1 MTTARVRTI
10 LPIIGVT
17 TLAVLLTACSGGG
30 TGAATAAHPSTGT
43 SASASPTTGP
53 TTAPTRSAPAATTA
67 ATAGSAAAPTPSH
80 GSGTAAAPAP
90 GSSTSGDAASTRCA
104 TSALTGSVADGGGS
118 SAGATRVAI
127 ILRNTGARSCTLQ
140 GWPGVSFVGGGNG
153 TQIGNAATLDRSTPH
168 QTLTL
173 RPSGEVQAVVTVK
186 DAGDWDSATCH
197 PRVTDGFRV
206 IPPGSRQSLF
216 VPATGA
222 LFESCAAPAVHQLT
236 TSALASF

>member
-1 MTTARVRTI
+1 MSTARVRTI
-10 LPIIGVT
+10 LPVIGVT

-30 TGAATAAHPSTGT
+30 TGAATTSRPSTGT
-43 SASASPTTGP
+43 STSATPTTGP
-53 TTAPTRSAPAATTA
+53 TTATTRPTPAATTA
-67 ATAGSAAAPTPSH
+67 ATAGSAAAPAPSR

-90 GSSTSGDAASTRCA
+90 AGTTSGGTASTRCA
-104 TSALTGSVADGGGS
+104 TSQLTGSVADGGGS

-168 QTLTL
+168 QTLAL

-222 LFESCAAPAVHQLT
+222 LFESCAAPAVHQLS